1 MNNLFIIKANI
12 LVERVNRTFRIPD
25 PYAMTILD
33 IKNLRCIDGG
43 GITMSNTIKVLGEL
57 LPQNGKEIIKCI
69 SMLKIIFLRK
79 YQRSLYPC
87 KYFILTI
94 VWSSS
99 VWQKHILS
107 SNLFLLLFKG
117 KPSAVN
123 IYRKNH
129 RYWETF
135 DSTKSR
141 PFVCEQGLK
150 GVTL

>member
-79 YQRSLYPC
+79 YQRSLYSC

-94 VWSSS
+94 VWSSFFYFLKES
-99 VWQKHILS
+99 QAQLIFTEKTIDTGRRSTLPNRDHSFVNKVWKLWHC
-107 SNLFLLLFKG
+107 N
-117 KPSAVN
+117 
-123 IYRKNH
+123 
-129 RYWETF
+129 
-135 DSTKSR
+135 
-141 PFVCEQGLK
+141 
-150 GVTL
+150 